1 MQATDVGRLSVSEA
15 GPRGSWPSHAARL
28 SQIAADHYQ
37 FIWRSL
43 RRLGVAEQAVG
54 DAAQQVFVRAAEKSA
69 WIVPGCERAFLFQTA
84 LRTAMAIR
92 RTYAQRREAMV
103 GEEINELVDAAPLPD
118 ALAEKRRFRAYLD
131 ELLDK
136 LPMDLRAVFVLH
148 EIEDLGSPDIAS
160 LLAIPIGTVAS
171 RLRRARAIFRAEA
184 ARLRR
189 RLEDR

>member
-1 MQATDVGRLSVSEA
+1 MQTTEAGRLAASEA
-15 GPRGSWPSHAARL
+15 GGPGTWPSHAARL
-28 SQIAADHYQ
+28 SQVAADHYQ

-43 RRLGVAEQAVG
+43 RRLGVAEQAVD
-54 DAAQQVFVRAAEKSA
+54 DAAQQVFVRATEKIA

-92 RTYAQRREAMV
+92 RTYAQRREAMI
-103 GEEINELVDAAPLPD
+103 GEELDELADAAPLPD

-131 ELLDK
+131 LLLDA

-160 LLAIPIGTVAS
+160 LLALPVGTVAS
-171 RLRRARAIFRAEA
+171 RLRRAREIFRAEA
-184 ARLRR
+184 ARLRK
-189 RLEDR
+189 RLEGR